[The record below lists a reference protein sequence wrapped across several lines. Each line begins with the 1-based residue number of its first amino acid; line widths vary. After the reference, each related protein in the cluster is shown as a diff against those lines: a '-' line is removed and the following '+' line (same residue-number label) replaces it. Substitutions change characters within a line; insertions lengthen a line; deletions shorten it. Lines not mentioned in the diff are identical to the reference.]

1 MMTMIMV
8 TVMMVMV
15 MEMEME
21 MVMEMMAMPRWDQKT
36 YKWSVVVRQEA
47 EAGSLIEVVSK
58 NHFYE
63 EEVVS

>member
-15 MEMEME
+15 MEME

-47 EAGSLIEVVSK
+47 EEGSLIEVVPN
-58 NHFYE
+58 NHFYD

>member
-1 MMTMIMV
+1 MMTM
-8 TVMMVMV
+8 VMMTVI
-15 MEMEME
+15 

-47 EAGSLIEVVSK
+47 EEGSLIEVVSN

>member
-1 MMTMIMV
+1 MMPMV
-8 TVMMVMV
+8 MMTVMMVMV
-15 MEMEME
+15 

-47 EAGSLIEVVSK
+47 EAGSLIEVVSN
-58 NHFYE
+58 NHCYE